1 MEFENELTVPLITH
15 DPTHT
20 LVLFRP
26 HCTLC
31 QVVNS
36 ICVCMLVVD
45 GIIAWTLRCAD
56 GE

>member
-45 GIIAWTLRCAD
+45 GIIAWTLRSAD